1 MILKN
6 KVAVVYGAGGSLG
19 SAVSKAFAQE
29 GAHVLLT
36 GRSTQSL
43 EKVARY
49 IKHEGGKADVFELD
63 ALKEKAVRTFIC
75 SVVEQYGRLDISFN
89 AVGLQ
94 DKQDIPLINMS
105 LEDFHRPIE
114 IAMRTQFITGTAA
127 ARVMT
132 RQGSGVI
139 LSVTATPGGIGYP
152 KVGGFGPAC
161 CAIEGLVRNFA
172 SEVGPMGVR
181 VINIRSA
188 GSPDSRP
195 FTEAI
200 ENMGEV
206 ALEFIHKLEGDTMLK
221 ALPMIKD
228 IANVAAF
235 LASEKAGK
243 ITGVTID
250 VTSGTTSA
258 LNYTVAQIPFL
269 GNTIDR

>member
-1 MILKN
+1 MILK
-6 KVAVVYGAGGSLG
+6 KKIAIVYGAGGSLG
-19 SAVSKAFAQE
+19 SAVSKAFASE

-36 GRSTQSL
+36 GLRFNSL
-43 EKVARY
+43 TKVADQ
-49 IKHEGGKADVFELD
+49 IANAGGKADVFELD
-63 ALKEKAVRTFIC
+63 ALNEKAVRTFVG
-75 SVVEQYGRLDISFN
+75 SAMEQYGSLDISFN
-89 AVGLQ
+89 AIGLQ
-94 DKQDIPLINMS
+94 DKQDIPLVNMS
-105 LEDFHRPIE
+105 LDDFQRPIE

-127 ARVMT
+127 ARVMS
-132 RQGSGVI
+132 RRGSGVI

-161 CAIEGLVRNFA
+161 CAIEGFVRNFA
-172 SEVGPMGVR
+172 AEVGPLGVR

-200 ENMGEV
+200 KNMGDV
-206 ALEFIHKLEGDTMLK
+206 ALEFIQKLEDDTMLK
-221 ALPMIKD
+221 TLPMIKD

-235 LASEKAGK
+235 LASDKAGK

-258 LNYTVAQIPFL
+258 LNYTVAQIPFSNL
-269 GNTIDR
+269 KQL

>member
-6 KVAVVYGAGGSLG
+6 KVAIVYGANGSLG
-19 SAVSKAFAQE
+19 SAVSKAFASE

-36 GRSTQSL
+36 GLNFTALSKLAGQINSN
-43 EKVARY
+43 
-49 IKHEGGKADVFELD
+49 GGKADVFELD
-63 ALKEKAVRTFIC
+63 ALNEKAVRTFVGSAI
-75 SVVEQYGRLDISFN
+75 ERYGSLDVSFN

-94 DKQDIPLINMS
+94 DRQDIPLVNMS
-105 LEDFHRPIE
+105 LDDYLRPID

-127 ARVMT
+127 ARVMSK
-132 RQGSGVI
+132 QGSGVI
-139 LSVTATPGGIGYP
+139 LSITATPGGIGYP

-161 CAIEGLVRNFA
+161 CAIEGFVRNFA
-172 SEVGPMGVR
+172 SEVGPAGVR

-195 FTEAI
+195 FTEAVKS
-200 ENMGEV
+200 MGEV
-206 ALEFIHKLEGDTMLK
+206 ALDFIQKLEDDTMLK
-221 ALPMIKD
+221 SLPMIKD

-235 LASEKAGK
+235 LASDKAGK

-258 LNYTVAQIPFL
+258 LNYTAAQIPF
-269 GNTIDR
+269 TPS

>member
-6 KVAVVYGAGGSLG
+6 KVAIVYGAGGSLG
-19 SAVSKAFAQE
+19 SAVSKAFAAE

-36 GRSTQSL
+36 GIRSKSL
-43 EKVARY
+43 EKVASQ
-49 IKHEGGKADVFELD
+49 IKQVGGKADVFELD
-63 ALKEKAVRTFIC
+63 ALSEKAVRTFIGFA
-75 SVVEQYGRLDISFN
+75 VEEYGHLDVSFN
-89 AVGLQ
+89 AIGLQ
-94 DKQDIPLINMS
+94 DKQDIPLVHMS
-105 LEDFHRPIE
+105 LEDFYRPIE

-127 ARVMT
+127 ARVMSK
-132 RQGSGVI
+132 QGSGVI

-200 ENMGEV
+200 ANMGEV
-206 ALEFIHKLEGDTMLK
+206 ALDFIHKLEDDTMLK
-221 ALPMIKD
+221 TLPMIKD

-235 LASEKAGK
+235 LASDKAGK

-258 LNYTVAQIPFL
+258 LNYTAAQIPF
-269 GNTIDR
+269 